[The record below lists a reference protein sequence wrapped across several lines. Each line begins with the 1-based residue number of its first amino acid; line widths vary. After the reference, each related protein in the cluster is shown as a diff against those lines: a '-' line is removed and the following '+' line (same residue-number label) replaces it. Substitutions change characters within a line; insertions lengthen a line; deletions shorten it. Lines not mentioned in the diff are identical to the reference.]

1 MPIHEPNFRGYL
13 TNEIKK
19 KHQKI
24 TTSHYFSY
32 LSYRHSSL
40 PVKWILEMFHNH
52 LENER
57 LTSSQYSLDINPSI
71 IFLVKQQLIDCIT
84 LKHNHILAGK
94 CLSKYPLFLINNNEE
109 NLEDDQY
116 EQIPLWIIDDLIMFY
131 LIDKEQSIVE
141 CTRYTLKTILNHSI
155 GQELYQKYLKNDLIQ
170 IYSKVS
176 KRKML
181 TNYLIVEPVR
191 YESEKL

>member
-1 MPIHEPNFRGYL
+1 GYL
-13 TNEIKK
+13 TNEIERR
-19 KHQKI
+19 HQTI

-32 LSYRHSSL
+32 LSHRHSSL

-57 LTSSQYSLDINPSI
+57 LTCSPCSLDINSSI
-71 IFLVKQQLIDCIT
+71 IFLVKQQLINCIT
-84 LKHNHILAGK
+84 LKQNHILAGK
-94 CLSKYPLFLINNNEE
+94 CLSKCSLLLINNNQE

-155 GQELYQKYLKNDLIQ
+155 GQEL
-170 IYSKVS
+170 
-176 KRKML
+176 
-181 TNYLIVEPVR
+181 
-191 YESEKL
+191 